1 MNDNELTPEQV
12 FVEYMR
18 LTRPW
23 AKVVRAGK
31 LYGEVVLVV
40 GQGIVGGKFVG
51 KSEILADNWADLLGV
66 TADNWQDWR
75 MEL

>member
-1 MNDNELTPEQV
+1 MSENELTPEQV

-23 AKVVRAGK
+23 AKVARMGYV
-31 LYGEVVLVV
+31 YGEFL
-40 GQGIVGGKFVG
+40 IVCGEDFVNRVFLG
-51 KSEILADNWADLLGV
+51 HSEYLPDNWADLLGV
-66 TADNWQDWR
+66 TADNWQTWQ